1 MASTQV
7 FPIRY
12 GVFRPLFSVM
22 GAGPRFSQVTVDGN
36 VLRVRM
42 GWMFRAEVP
51 LGSITEVKRHKGF
64 VGGIGVHGGRGW
76 WLVNGGVKGIVEI
89 TIDPPV
95 KARVLGVRAKLNRL
109 QVGVRSPEELMAVLS
124 GSRR

>member
-1 MASTQV
+1 MASSQE

-22 GAGPRFSQVTVDGN
+22 GAGPRFSGVTVDADR
-36 VLRVRM
+36 LRVRM
-42 GWMFRAEVP
+42 GWMFQAEVP
-51 LGSITEVKRHKGF
+51 LSSIAGVKRHTGF

-76 WLVNGGVKGIVEI
+76 WLVNGGIKGIVEI

-95 KARVLGVRAKLNRL
+95 KARVLGVRARLNRL
-109 QVGVRSPEELMAVLS
+109 QVGVQAPEELMAVLS

>member
-1 MASTQV
+1 MASTQE

-12 GVFRPLFSVM
+12 GVFRPLLSVT
-22 GAGPRFSQVTVDGN
+22 GAGPRFSGVTVDGDT
-36 VLRVRM
+36 VRVRM

-51 LGSITEVKRHKGF
+51 LSSITGVKHHTGL

-76 WLVNGGVKGIVEI
+76 WLVNGGIKGIVEI
-89 TIDPPV
+89 TIDPPAS
-95 KARVLGVRAKLNRL
+95 ARVLGVRARLNRL
-109 QVGVRSPEELMAVLS
+109 QVGVRSPEGLMAVLS